1 MLYLKKANYEDIE
14 EEFNFMSKMKSAN
27 GFENPYINISR
38 NEFKE
43 KCLDEIIGQSNGNNL
58 PEGYVPNT
66 YFYLWDD
73 NKIVGLFKIRHYLN
87 EHLKNGSGHIGYGI
101 LEEHRGKG
109 YATKGLAL
117 AIEECKKIIPEDEIY
132 LRVDKS
138 NFASLK
144 VMLKN
149 GGYIHHEDEKKYYVR
164 IKKEN

>member
-117 AIEECKKIIPEDEIY
+117 AIEECKKIIPENEIY
-132 LRVDKS
+132 HSVHKDNPS
-138 NFASLK
+138 SLK
-144 VMLKN
+144 VQQNN
-149 GGYIHHEDEKKYYVR
+149 GAYIVGENAEEYLTR
-164 IKKEN
+164 IKI

>member
-14 EEFNFMSKMKSAN
+14 EEFNFMRKMKSAN

-109 YATKGLAL
+109 YATECLIFARELAL
-117 AIEECKKIIPEDEIY
+117 KADCYKM
-132 LRVDKS
+132 
-138 NFASLK
+138 
-144 VMLKN
+144 MLLT
-149 GGYIHHEDEKKYYVR
+149 GS
-164 IKKEN
+164 KKEATLNFYRRAGYNSADKTAFIQWLE